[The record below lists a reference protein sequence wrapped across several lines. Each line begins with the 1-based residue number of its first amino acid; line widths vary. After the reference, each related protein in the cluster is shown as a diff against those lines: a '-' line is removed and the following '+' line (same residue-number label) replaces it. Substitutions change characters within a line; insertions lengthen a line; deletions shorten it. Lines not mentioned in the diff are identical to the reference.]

1 MHTIEVITL
10 QFVKSIIQ
18 VWYEY
23 NDAEVKMSNFSKMN
37 RGVRTVKVDVQQAA
51 TLLFYIRR
59 QPIEVD
65 ASIGRVDDNDDGSTN
80 STDKSR
86 TSKFSDIANDK
97 VTTHSNAQNKDD
109 IDDDRQIEGNM
120 TTGLDQDQV
129 CVFVISAPIILYHIV
144 HFTDLFVIHSCS
156 TFRRL

>member
-1 MHTIEVITL
+1 ML
-10 QFVKSIIQ
+10 QTAPARMRTSH
-18 VWYEY
+18 EY
-23 NDAEVKMSNFSKMN
+23 DDAEVQRSNFSKMN
-37 RGVRTVKVDVQQAA
+37 RGVRTVKVDFQQAA

-59 QPIEVD
+59 QPIQVD
-65 ASIGRVDDNDDGSTN
+65 ASIVSRVDDNNDGSTN

-86 TSKFSDIANDK
+86 TSNFSDIANDE

-109 IDDDRQIEGNM
+109 KDDDRHIEGNM

-129 CVFVISAPIILYHIV
+129 CVSVISAPIILYHIA

-156 TFRRL
+156 TFRRLQMY

>member
-1 MHTIEVITL
+1 
-10 QFVKSIIQ
+10 
-18 VWYEY
+18 
-23 NDAEVKMSNFSKMN
+23 MN
-37 RGVRTVKVDVQQAA
+37 RGICTVKVDVQRAA

-65 ASIGRVDDNDDGSTN
+65 ASIVGRVDDNDDGSTN
-80 STDKSR
+80 STDKSI

-109 IDDDRQIEGNM
+109 IDDDHQIEGNM

-129 CVFVISAPIILYHIV
+129 CVSVISPPIVLYHIV

-156 TFRRL
+156 TFRRLQMY